1 MHPRTPTYTCI
12 YPRTSVYSWPE
23 FNKSLEIREKKAEEI
38 ERERDRNN
46 QSNVIRSNTKK
57 AEQRRKKKEGTR
69 VR

>member
-1 MHPRTPTYTCI
+1 M
-12 YPRTSVYSWPE
+12 YSWPE
-23 FNKSLEIREKKAEEI
+23 FNKSHEIREKKAEEI